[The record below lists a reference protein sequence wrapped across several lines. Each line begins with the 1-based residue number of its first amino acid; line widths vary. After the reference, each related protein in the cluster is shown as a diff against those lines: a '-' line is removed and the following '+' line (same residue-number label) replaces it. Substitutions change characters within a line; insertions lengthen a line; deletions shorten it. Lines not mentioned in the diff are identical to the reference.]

1 MPDTRLASR
10 AASPERR
17 MTMLGAAA
25 VWIGLEL
32 AVGGLAIGAA
42 SRHLFPAQAQGVT
55 AAGEAAPPW
64 RD

>member
-10 AASPERR
+10 AASPECRT
-17 MTMLGAAA
+17 TMLGAAV

-42 SRHLFPAQAQGVT
+42 SRYLFPAQDQGVT
-55 AAGEAAPPW
+55 AAGEASPPW
-64 RD
+64 RG